1 MNTLPSQFCG
11 LLSEAHFSLIPSRVL
26 ICEQHDWAGAGED
39 GRHWA
44 LGGHQRD
51 TDPPVSQT
59 PSRSFLMSCWG
70 HLTAEPP
77 EQKSNTRCIT
87 CEFYQTFKRV
97 NTCFSQ
103 TIPKTRRG
111 RNASKFLLVA
121 NITRYQYRQ
130 RHHLKKKKKN
140 CRSVSLVIIDTQILN
155 KILAN

>member
-1 MNTLPSQFCG
+1 MDKFLDRDNLPRLYQEGTHNLNRLIAS
-11 LLSEAHFSLIPSRVL
+11 SETEFLINK
-26 ICEQHDWAGAGED
+26 
-39 GRHWA
+39 
-44 LGGHQRD
+44 
-51 TDPPVSQT
+51 T
-59 PSRSFLMSCWG
+59 PRK
-70 HLTAEPP
+70 
-77 EQKSNTRCIT
+77 QKSNTRCIT

-130 RHHLKKKKKN
+130 RHHLKKKKN

-155 KILAN
+155 KILANWIQPYIKRIINHETWSVGLYTRHERMVQILQ